1 MEGEIPS
8 RISGCEAA
16 LKEKMQEETPFQ
28 ENLPEVTTPS
38 VKLCRHEYVRI
49 FQRRL
54 KGLER
59 RLVSTRAYLPTGFKM
74 GDFGHLS
81 EGSFCFCVNCRARL
95 YPKRSQAEK
104 AQARLLAAQG
114 KLAAEDLAAQEAQG
128 LGEETFEE
136 SAPNTNSADIAID
149 EMIPE
154 SVDVQDIEAEGV
166 KIEAEEDS
174 CELLDEE
181 EN

>member
-1 MEGEIPS
+1 
-8 RISGCEAA
+8 
-16 LKEKMQEETPFQ
+16 MQEDS
-28 ENLPEVTTPS
+28 LPIEALPA
-38 VKLCRHEYVRI
+38 VKPCRHEYVRI

-54 KGLER
+54 KGLDR

-74 GDFGHLS
+74 GDFSHLS
-81 EGSFCFCVNCRARL
+81 EGSFCFCVTCRARL

-114 KLAAEDLAAQEAQG
+114 KQALDEAALEEVSVLEELDEVVKVNEAA
-128 LGEETFEE
+128 
-136 SAPNTNSADIAID
+136 NIAID

-181 EN
+181 EM